1 MDGGANI
8 FSSAILGTGFQMVVI
23 KVKTYTIEAP
33 TIRTIAGVTRQTI
46 SGVVRV
52 KSTE

>member
-8 FSSAILGTGFQMVVI
+8 FSSAIFGTGFRMVDI
-23 KVKTYTIEAP
+23 DGKAYTIEAP